1 MHILTL
7 PGLYNSG
14 PEHWQTRWEQQHPQ
28 VQRVMQENWDQPQLT
43 QWLATLS
50 QRVSL
55 CQQDVIFVAHSL
67 GCILLLHWLRAGCPG
82 LHASLQIRGVLLV
95 APPDAERSGFPA
107 ADFAPVPQIPLQLP
121 GKVLISRDDPWCDAE
136 KAMQWAEK
144 WQLPVWDVGNCGHIN
159 SESGLGNWDA
169 GWQIVQEWL
178 DFRLTD
184 AKTPI
189 SAPNS
194 DVTKV

>member
-28 VQRVMQENWDQPQLT
+28 VQRVMQDNWDQPQLM
-43 QWLATLS
+43 QWLTTLS
-50 QRVSL
+50 QRVSH

-82 LHASLQIRGVLLV
+82 LGALLQIRGVLLV

-107 ADFAPVPQIPLQLP
+107 QDFAPVPQIPLHVP
-121 GKVLISRDDPWCDAE
+121 GKVVISRDDPWCDAE
-136 KAMQWAEK
+136 KAFDWAEK

-178 DFRLTD
+178 DFRLSD

-189 SAPNS
+189 SVPNS

>member
-28 VQRVMQENWDQPQLT
+28 VHRVMQDNWDQPELT
-43 QWLATLS
+43 QWLTTLS

-67 GCILLLHWLRAGCPG
+67 GCILLLHWLAAGKPG
-82 LHASLQIRGVLLV
+82 LSDSCHVAGVLLV
-95 APPDAERSGFPA
+95 APPDAERADFPA
-107 ADFAPVPQIPLQLP
+107 PDFAPVPRNPLTVP
-121 GKVLISRDDPWCDAE
+121 GKVVISRDDPWCDAE
-136 KAMQWAEK
+136 KAIEWTEN

-184 AKTPI
+184 VKMPI
-189 SAPNS
+189 SALNS